1 MSFSPQNKLPINL
14 KFFNKPELRIG
25 FDGNIRKI
33 KRVMNSCHVERTVKN
48 EKKNFDTFDMHRD
61 PKNTSN
67 LEEQASLNWMADMS
81 NKGNVLLG

>member
-33 KRVMNSCHVERTVKN
+33 KRVMNSCHVKRTVKS
-48 EKKNFDTFDMHRD
+48 EKKKFDTFDMNRD

-67 LEEQASLNWMADMS
+67 LEEQASLN
-81 NKGNVLLG
+81 